1 MGRLKLWLLDADV
14 IIDLLGLN
22 IFDKLVKIHQVH
34 VASTVVREVRF
45 YRRDGEK
52 VSIDFH
58 KVYVGTGRVKEA
70 LASTEELREIVKVL
84 PEIKREGLHPGELE
98 SIAILLREESLTF
111 CSCDAA
117 TIRHQAVAIAD
128 LGTLRGRLFIS
139 PGIHL
144 NTEGMKMLIVLY
156 LTMQCN
162 CSSIALQWMDG
173 KKEGMTCLVN

>member
-1 MGRLKLWLLDADV
+1 VGRLKLWLLDADV

-22 IFDKLVKIHQVH
+22 IFDKLVKIHEVH
-34 VASTVVREVRF
+34 VASTVVGEVRF

-70 LASTEELREIVKVL
+70 LASAEELREVVKVL

-98 SIAILLREESLTF
+98 SIAILLREEGLTF

-117 TIRHQAVAIAD
+117 TIRALPLFD
-128 LGTLRGRLFIS
+128 LAERGVSTEALLRKSGLLK
-139 PGIHL
+139 PGLLERH
-144 NTEGMKMLIVLY
+144 TEEYFRNNLRIGQEERILI
-156 LTMQCN
+156 QR
-162 CSSIALQWMDG
+162 W
-173 KKEGMTCLVN
+173 